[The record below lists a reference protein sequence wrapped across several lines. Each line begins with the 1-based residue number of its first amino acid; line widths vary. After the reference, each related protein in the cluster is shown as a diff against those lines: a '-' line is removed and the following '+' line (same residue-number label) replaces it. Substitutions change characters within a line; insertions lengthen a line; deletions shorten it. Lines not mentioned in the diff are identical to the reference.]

1 MWWFKRHPELLTRE
15 YQGLESD
22 SNYKE
27 SARAKNNLLISGGE
41 IIIRLEKNYRHA
53 ILIVYPHT
61 FPYELPRVLLLN
73 QVPSKEL
80 CESLSELEYGSID
93 FYNII
98 KDYIKFYYKRHQ
110 NSDGSLCL
118 LENDNLED
126 EGAWFFSI
134 HQVIKRIRDW
144 LAGTHTNH
152 YPPEGPEVELFVHFP
167 GHDLTVAFLTT
178 KPFYSHDYSEGQFYA
193 TVFNQRT
200 IGEFTRKIYC
210 GILVDGLKNGVF
222 LPPDEFEF
230 DISLLIPEIERPI
243 DILDP
248 EKEHFKLRA
257 IRDGKII
264 QGYWWKV
271 NEEFEP
277 FSQVSNLALILGDGN
292 EQEGFSRMYK
302 NTSQSVQRAED
313 KIFLGIQ
320 FPNRRNEQ
328 EWVFFSLI
336 RKKESKH
343 VALFGDFP
351 LEEFK
356 SKINEYDLAVVYSAR
371 FTDES
376 YHRRNQGLSN
386 RDNLKDKTINV
397 VGCGSLGSE
406 IADTLCKAGVG
417 HLHLIDNDSI
427 QISNP
432 VRHICGL
439 EFTGFSKVDS
449 LKARLFNSNPFVLV
463 TVERRGI
470 LRKDVISLFQE
481 DSILISTIADD
492 NTESYLNEQSI
503 INNKIV
509 FYARALRGG
518 KAARIFRVIPG
529 KDACFNCLTL
539 YKKEEHPSF
548 IDVPEDPSLPTI
560 TNECNNPIRPG
571 SAAELKLVSS
581 LTSGILIDSLQNDFS
596 DTNHWVWSKE
606 NIDLLEAFKLHESR
620 LPPHKDCPYCKK
632 EHQIAVDIKKSV
644 LKFMINETQ
653 KESLIETGGI
663 LLGSFKDSKLEISFA
678 SGPGP
683 KAKKEPTW
691 FEKDI
696 EFCQKFLDT
705 HFEKHGNEGL
715 YLGEWHYHPFKDN
728 RPSNTDLASLTA
740 ISYQKEYLTDKPVM
754 IILNS
759 GGEPHVTVHPASK
772 SYYKAEFKV
781 I

>member
-1 MWWFKRHPELLTRE
+1 MWWFKRHPELLIRE
-15 YQGLESD
+15 YQGLASD

-41 IIIRLEKNYRHA
+41 IIVRLEKNYRHA

-73 QVPSKEL
+73 KVPTKEL
-80 CESLSELEYGSID
+80 CERLSEQEYSSID
-93 FYNII
+93 FYKLI
-98 KDYIKFYYKRHQ
+98 KDHILFYYKRHQ
-110 NSDGSLCL
+110 NFDGSLCL

-134 HQVIKRIRDW
+134 HQVLKRTRDW

-152 YPPEGPEVELFVHFP
+152 YPPEGPEVELFMHFP
-167 GHDLTVAFLTT
+167 NHDPTIEFLTT
-178 KPFYSHDYSEGQFYA
+178 KPFFDHEYNEGDFYA
-193 TVFNQRT
+193 VIFELFKP
-200 IGEFTRKIYC
+200 IGLKRKTYW
-210 GILVDGLKNGVF
+210 GFLVDGFKNGVL
-222 LPPDEFEF
+222 LPG
-230 DISLLIPEIERPI
+230 EIEIDVSGLLPGIEKPI

-248 EKEHFKLRA
+248 EKEQIKLKA
-257 IRDGKII
+257 IREEKII
-264 QGYWWKV
+264 QGHWWKV
-271 NEEFEP
+271 DLEFEP
-277 FSQVSNLALILGDGN
+277 FSTVSDLALVLGGGN
-292 EQEGFSRMYK
+292 KETGLSRMYK
-302 NTSQSVQRAED
+302 NASKSIKQAVE
-313 KIFLGIQ
+313 KVFLGVQ

-328 EWVFFSLI
+328 EWVFFSLTK
-336 RKKESKH
+336 KKESNH
-343 VALFGDFP
+343 VTLFGDFSF
-351 LEEFK
+351 EEFK
-356 SKINEYDLAVVYSAR
+356 SKIDEYDLAVVYSEK

-376 YHRRNQGLSN
+376 YHRRNQGLAN
-386 RDNLKDKTINV
+386 RESLKERAVNI

-432 VRHICGL
+432 VRHVCGL
-439 EFTGFSKVDS
+439 EFNGFPKVDS
-449 LKARLFNSNPFVLV
+449 LKARLFTSNPFVSV
-463 TVERRGI
+463 SVERNGI
-470 LRKDVISLFQE
+470 LRKDVVSLFLE
-481 DSILISTIADD
+481 DSLLISTIADD

-503 INNKIV
+503 INNQTV

-529 KDACFNCLTL
+529 KDACINCLTL
-539 YKKEEHPSF
+539 YKKEKHPFF
-548 IDVPEDPSLPTI
+548 IDVPEDPLLPTI

-581 LTSGILIDSLQNDFS
+581 LTSGILIDSLQSDFS

-606 NIDLLEAFKLHESR
+606 NTDQLEAFKLHEYS
-620 LPPHKDCPYCKK
+620 LPPHKDCFYCKK
-632 EHQIAVDIKKSV
+632 EHAIAVEIKKSI
-644 LKFMINETQ
+644 LKFMIDETK
-653 KESLIETGGI
+653 KESKIETGGI
-663 LLGSFKDSKLEISFA
+663 LLGSFKDSKLVISFA

-696 EFCQKFLDT
+696 EFCQKFLDS

-728 RPSNTDLASLTA
+728 RPSNTDLASLTT
-740 ISYQKEYLTDKPVM
+740 ISYQKEYLTEKPVM

-759 GGEPHVTVHPASK
+759 DGEPHVTVHPANK
-772 SYYKAEFKV
+772 SYYKAELKV